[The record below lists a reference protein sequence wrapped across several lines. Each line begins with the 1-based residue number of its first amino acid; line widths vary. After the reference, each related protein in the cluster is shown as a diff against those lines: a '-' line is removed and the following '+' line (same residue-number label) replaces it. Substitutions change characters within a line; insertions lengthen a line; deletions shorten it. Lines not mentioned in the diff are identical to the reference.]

1 MAQANSNA
9 STLVDN
15 DLQSGFSSQPG
26 YIAPTSKSVTT
37 IGGETW
43 TYAIA
48 YYQLNNQKERVE
60 VFATVHAGKGYVIE
74 LQAADSQFDAV
85 NSQYFQTMIGRFQFL
100 QSTS

>member
-1 MAQANSNA
+1 MTQANSNA

-15 DLQSGFSSQPG
+15 DLQSNFSAQPG
-26 YIAPTSKSVTT
+26 YVAPTSKAVTT

-43 TYAIA
+43 TYGIA
-48 YYQLNNQKERVE
+48 YYQLNHQKERVE
-60 VFATVHAGKGYVIE
+60 VFATVHAGKDYVIE

-85 NSQYFQTMIGRFQFL
+85 NTQYFSTMIGRFQFQ